1 MVKAFL
7 FCRIYL
13 FLMVKSWLKAANSK
27 FQTNRVYSSRMKDT
41 KHTAE
46 RLSFSTFMGN
56 VLETVYESGNGNY
69 S

>member
-1 MVKAFL
+1 
-7 FCRIYL
+7 
-13 FLMVKSWLKAANSK
+13 MVKSWLKAANSK